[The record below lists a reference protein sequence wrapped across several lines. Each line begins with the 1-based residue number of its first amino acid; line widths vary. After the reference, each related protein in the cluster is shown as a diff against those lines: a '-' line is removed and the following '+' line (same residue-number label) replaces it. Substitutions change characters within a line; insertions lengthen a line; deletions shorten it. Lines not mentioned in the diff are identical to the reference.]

1 MESLTTRSISIKVIA
16 RYETEASG
24 PNQEKFV
31 FSYQVTI
38 ENKGLDAVQLLDRHW
53 IIVDADNV
61 TREVKGPGVIG
72 LQPVIE
78 PGDHHT
84 YNSWSVLRTSIGKM
98 TGYYGM
104 HNMQTGE
111 SFQVK
116 IPTFKLIADFVKN

>member
-1 MESLTTRSISIKVIA
+1 MESLTTRSISIKVVA

-72 LQPVIE
+72 LQPVID
-78 PGDHHT
+78 PGKQHT
-84 YNSWSVLRTSIGKM
+84 YNSWSVLRTPIGKM

-116 IPTFKLIADFVKN
+116 IPAFKLIADFVKN

>member
-1 MESLTTRSISIKVIA
+1 MESLTTRSISIRVIA
-16 RYETEASG
+16 RYEADASS
-24 PNQEKFV
+24 PEQQKYV
-31 FSYQVTI
+31 YSYQVTI

-53 IIVDADNV
+53 IIVDADNL

-78 PGDHHT
+78 PGENHM
-84 YNSWSVLRTSIGKM
+84 YNSWSVIRTPIGKM

-104 HNMQTGE
+104 YNMQTGE

-116 IPTFKLIADFVKN
+116 IPSFKLIADFVYN

>member
-1 MESLTTRSISIKVIA
+1 MESLTTRSISIQVVA
-16 RYETEASG
+16 QYESDASN
-24 PNQEKFV
+24 PNQNKYV
-31 FSYQVTI
+31 FSYHVTI
-38 ENKGLDAVQLLDRHW
+38 ENRGLDAVQLLDRHW
-53 IIVDADNV
+53 IIVDADNI

-78 PGDHHT
+78 PGDHHS
-84 YNSWSVLRTSIGKM
+84 YNSWSVLRTPLGKM

-116 IPTFKLIADFVKN
+116 IPTFKLVADFVYN

>member
-16 RYETEASG
+16 KYEAEASS
-24 PNQEKFV
+24 PDQHKFV
-31 FSYQVTI
+31 YSYQVTI
-38 ENKGLDAVQLLDRHW
+38 ENKGLDAVQ
-53 IIVDADNV
+53 
-61 TREVKGPGVIG
+61 IG

-78 PGDHHT
+78 PKEYHRYH
-84 YNSWSVLRTSIGKM
+84 SWSVLRTPIGKM

-116 IPTFKLIADFVKN
+116 IPAFKLIADFVCN

>member
-16 RYETEASG
+16 KYEAEASS
-24 PNQEKFV
+24 PDQHKFV
-31 FSYQVTI
+31 YSYQVTI

-78 PGDHHT
+78 PKEYHRYH
-84 YNSWSVLRTSIGKM
+84 SWSVLRTPIGKM

-116 IPTFKLIADFVKN
+116 IPAFKLIADFVCN

>member
-1 MESLTTRSISIKVIA
+1 VIA
-16 RYETEASG
+16 KYEAEASS
-24 PNQEKFV
+24 PEQQKFV

-61 TREVKGPGVIG
+61 MREVKGPGVIG

-78 PGDHHT
+78 PGADHV
-84 YNSWSVLRTSIGKM
+84 YNSWSVLRTPIGKM
-98 TGYYGM
+98 MGSYGM

-116 IPTFKLIADFVKN
+116 IPTFKLIADFVYN